1 MLSFDL
7 STLEIAIL
15 KTKNPGEYPNAIPL
29 DTLLSNSDYQSNL
42 PEGQHYA
49 LRLAIREQAYD
60 AVYGLL
66 SLPNMSQ
73 SIAPSFNLIIRE
85 ALDSTDDMVYLIA
98 RHPAIQA
105 NINRSKDQWKGLI
118 EKKDITEIRSL
129 FNQVLSPAANDS
141 LINHTGKHRFFPQA
155 SSKPQTLAETV
166 YEMFTSCMPS
176 LNGFN
181 SFND

>member
-7 STLEIAIL
+7 ITLELAIL
-15 KTKNPGEYPNAIPL
+15 KTKNPLGYPNAMSL
-29 DTLLSNSDYQSNL
+29 DTLLSHSDYQSNL

-49 LRLAIREQAYD
+49 LRLAIREQAYK
-60 AVYGLL
+60 AVDSLL

-73 SIAPSFNLIIRE
+73 SIAPSFKLIIRE
-85 ALDSTDDMVYLIA
+85 ALDSTDDMVYLLA
-98 RHPAIQA
+98 RQPAIQA
-105 NINRSKDQWKGLI
+105 NINRSTDQWKGLI

-129 FNQVLSPAANDS
+129 FNQVLSPSNDS

-176 LNGFN
+176 FNGLNGFN
-181 SFND
+181 D